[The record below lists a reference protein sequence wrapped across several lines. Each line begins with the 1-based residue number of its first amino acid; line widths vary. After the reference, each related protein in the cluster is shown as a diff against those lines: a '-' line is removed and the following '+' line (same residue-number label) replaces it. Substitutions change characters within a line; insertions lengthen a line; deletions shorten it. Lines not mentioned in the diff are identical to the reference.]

1 MPARNSTMET
11 ENIPSP
17 ESGKPN
23 NFFFRALDRI
33 ERIGNAIPNP
43 ALLFV
48 GLAILTLVLSA
59 IVSWAGV
66 SVTHP
71 GTGEAIRAVNL
82 LSVEGLHKIL
92 TGLVT
97 NFTGF
102 APLGVVLVAILGI
115 SVAEASGL
123 ISALMRLLVLS
134 APKKLLTLVVVF
146 SGIVSHMASDVG
158 YVLLIPL
165 AAMIF
170 LAVGRHPFVGLAA
183 AFAGVS
189 GGFSANL
196 LLGPTD
202 ALLAGLTQEA
212 ARIVDTAYVVT
223 PAANYY
229 FMAASAVL
237 ITILGTWI
245 TESIVAPRLGEYK
258 GDATAESLEKLSPDE
273 KRGMWF
279 ALVVALLF
287 VTFILAGTIPEAG
300 YLRDPKTGSL
310 LRSPFLSGIIA
321 IIFFGGVLLGIAY
334 GVGARTFKK
343 ADDVIHAMEGAMKT
357 MSVYLVLAFFAAQFV
372 AFFNW
377 TNLGVILAVE
387 GAEFLKSLNLSGVT
401 LIIAF
406 VVLSILLDLV
416 IGSASAKWAV
426 MAPVFVPMLMLLGY
440 SPELTQAAYRIGD
453 SVCNIITPLMSYFPL
468 IVAFAQKYDPKAG
481 IGTIMSMMMPYSLAF
496 FIGWTL
502 FLIIW
507 FTLELPLGP
516 GSNIYYQVAP
526 APAQ

>member
-1 MPARNSTMET
+1 MNNSGAGSPAQ
-11 ENIPSP
+11 IPS
-17 ESGKPN
+17 S
-23 NFFFRALDRI
+23 NFFNRSLNRI

-48 GLAILTLVLSA
+48 ALATLVVVLSA
-59 IVSWAGV
+59 IVSWAEL

-71 GTGEAIRAVNL
+71 ATGKTITAVNL
-82 LSVEGLHKIL
+82 MTVEGLHKIL
-92 TGLVT
+92 TNLVT

-134 APKKLLTLVVVF
+134 APKKLLTVVIVF
-146 SGIVSHMASDVG
+146 AGVLSHMASDVG

-170 LAVGRHPFVGLAA
+170 LACGRHPLVGLAA

-212 ARIVDTAYVVT
+212 AHIIDASYNVT

-229 FMAASAVL
+229 FMAASAFLV
-237 ITILGTWI
+237 TILGTWV
-245 TESIVAPRLGEYK
+245 TESVVAPRLGEYN
-258 GDATAESLEKLSPDE
+258 GDAQPESLERLSADE
-273 KRGMWF
+273 KRGMLF
-279 ALVVALLF
+279 AFIATSLF
-287 VTFILAGTIPEAG
+287 AAFILWGAIPADG

-310 LRSPFLSGIIA
+310 LKSPLLSGIISF
-321 IIFFGGVLLGIAY
+321 IFFGGVIIGLAY
-334 GVGARTFKK
+334 GIGARTFKS
-343 ADDVIHAMEGAMKT
+343 ANAVIEAMEGSMKT

-377 TNLGVILAVE
+377 TNLGIILAVE

-406 VVLSILLDLV
+406 VILSIVLDLF

-468 IVAFAQKYDPKAG
+468 IVAFAQKYDKNAG
-481 IGTIMSMMMPYSLAF
+481 IGTIMAMMMPYSMAF

-507 FTLELPLGP
+507 FWLGLPLGP
-516 GSNIYYQVAP
+516 GAEIYYTP
-526 APAQ
+526 AA

>member
-1 MPARNSTMET
+1 M
-11 ENIPSP
+11 
-17 ESGKPN
+17 
-23 NFFFRALDRI
+23 DRI

-48 GLAILTLVLSA
+48 GLAVLVLVLSA
-59 IVSWAGV
+59 VVSWSGL

-71 GTGEAIRAVNL
+71 GTGKTVTAVNL

-123 ISALMRLLVLS
+123 ISALMRMLVLS
-134 APKKLLTLVVVF
+134 APKKLLTMVIVF
-146 SGIVSHMASDVG
+146 AGVLSHMASDVG

-170 LAVGRHPFVGLAA
+170 LAVGRHPLVGLAA

-212 ARIVDTAYVVT
+212 AHILDPGYSVT

-237 ITILGTWI
+237 VTVLGTWV
-245 TESIVAPRLGEYK
+245 TESVVAPRMGEYK
-258 GDATAESLEKLSPDE
+258 GDTEPESLENLSADE
-273 KRGMWF
+273 KRGILF
-279 ALVVALLF
+279 AGVATVLF
-287 VTFILAGTIPEAG
+287 VAFILFGTVPADG
-300 YLRDPKTGSL
+300 YLRDPQTGSL
-310 LRSPFLSGIIA
+310 LKSPFLSGIIA
-321 IIFFGGVLLGIAY
+321 FIFFGGVLTGLAY
-334 GVGARTFKK
+334 GIGARTFKS
-343 ADDVIHAMEGAMKT
+343 ANQVIEAMEGSMKT
-357 MSVYLVLAFFAAQFV
+357 MAVYLVLAFFAAQFV
-372 AFFNW
+372 AYFNW
-377 TNLGVILAVE
+377 TNLGIILAVE
-387 GAEFLKSLNLSGVT
+387 GAELLKSLNLSGVT

-406 VVLSILLDLV
+406 VVLSIVLDLV

-468 IVAFAQKYDPKAG
+468 IVAFAQKYDKQAG
-481 IGTIMSMMMPYSLAF
+481 IGTIMAMMMPYSLVF
-496 FIGWTL
+496 FVGWTL
-502 FLIIW
+502 FLIVW
-507 FTLELPLGP
+507 FLFGLPLGP
-516 GSNIYYQVAP
+516 GAGLYYTP
-526 APAQ
+526 AGQ